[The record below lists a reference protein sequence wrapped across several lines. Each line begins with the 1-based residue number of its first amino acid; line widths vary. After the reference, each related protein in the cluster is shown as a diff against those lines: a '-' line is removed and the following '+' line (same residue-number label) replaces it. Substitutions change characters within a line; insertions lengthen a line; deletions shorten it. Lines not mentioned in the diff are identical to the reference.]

1 MEYAKLLRVHTHNPA
16 MGVHGLQRHAVCH
29 VIFRGRSR
37 LNGRRLWIGS
47 GRLARGQ
54 DAGYVPR
61 EMSIMRGKFPLMR
74 VCLNLLGAAAIVLVF
89 FFGTIFVLD
98 YNDRR
103 VRDRTRAEH
112 ADLLKGALEKYHK
125 AHGTY
130 PLLSDNAV
138 DDLKGFLVDPGYL
151 RVIPSD
157 PLRPVTG
164 YQYRYVSN
172 GQQLYG
178 ILFKTELGTES
189 AKFGKQCITGVNTA
203 GSGIWAQPP
212 DCPF

>member
-1 MEYAKLLRVHTHNPA
+1 MSVR
-16 MGVHGLQRHAVCH
+16 
-29 VIFRGRSR
+29 RGEF
-37 LNGRRLWIGS
+37 
-47 GRLARGQ
+47 Q
-54 DAGYVPR
+54 
-61 EMSIMRGKFPLMR
+61 LMR
-74 VCLNLLGAAAIVLVF
+74 VWLNLLGAAAIVLGF

-98 YNDRR
+98 YNDRK

-125 AHGTY
+125 VHGTY
-130 PLLSDNAV
+130 PLLPDNPV

-151 RVIPSD
+151 KMIPSD
-157 PLRPVTG
+157 PLRHGTG
-164 YQYRYVSN
+164 YQYRYVSD

-203 GSGIWAQPP
+203 GSGIWNQPP